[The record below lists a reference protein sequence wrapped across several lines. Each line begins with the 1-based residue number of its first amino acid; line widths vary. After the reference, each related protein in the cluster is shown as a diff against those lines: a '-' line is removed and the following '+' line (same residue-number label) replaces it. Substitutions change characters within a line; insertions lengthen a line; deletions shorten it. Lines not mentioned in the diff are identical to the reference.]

1 MILINAPLC
10 RERVIRHSNEA
21 LLLLPLHKH
30 SKNVLSAKPSRA
42 PHRQPDTLH
51 REGTFKIFNR
61 DGVLNFIPLTW
72 EPQLSFS
79 LAASQSGHGG
89 ERYGK
94 RAKPGHMCVRNTGRA
109 MPILCGESPGIAFLS
124 RSVVSHSTSAL
135 ALIDALV
142 CLSSRR
148 EWNAGQ
154 MVSPCPP
161 LWITLTDRQG
171 VNSHAQTHTHT
182 AYVHMNTIS
191 DTHTH
196 TAAETAYTIIIIIIE
211 HPRGF

>member
-1 MILINAPLC
+1 MGTAAIFLSRCLSIGTW
-10 RERVIRHSNEA
+10 RRTVWQESEA
-21 LLLLPLHKH
+21 
-30 SKNVLSAKPSRA
+30 RA
-42 PHRQPDTLH
+42 H
-51 REGTFKIFNR
+51 
-61 DGVLNFIPLTW
+61 V
-72 EPQLSFS
+72 
-79 LAASQSGHGG
+79 
-89 ERYGK
+89 
-94 RAKPGHMCVRNTGRA
+94 CVRHTGRA

-154 MVSPCPP
+154 MVSPCPL

-171 VNSHAQTHTHT
+171 VNSHAEGDAQTHTHT

-196 TAAETAYTIIIIIIE
+196 TAAETAYTVIIIK
-211 HPRGF
+211 HPRGFFFKLFRGQSF

>member
-30 SKNVLSAKPSRA
+30 SKNVLSAEPSRA
-42 PHRQPDTLH
+42 AHHQPDTLH

-61 DGVLNFIPLTW
+61 DAVLNFTPLTW

-79 LAASQSGHGG
+79 LLLPLNRHTKANGTAR
-89 ERYGK
+89 ERSLW
-94 RAKPGHMCVRNTGRA
+94 RMCVRHGHSHADT
-109 MPILCGESPGIAFLS
+109 LCRIFRE
-124 RSVVSHSTSAL
+124 RSAVSHSTSAL

-148 EWNAGQ
+148 
-154 MVSPCPP
+154 
-161 LWITLTDRQG
+161 D
-171 VNSHAQTHTHT
+171 
-182 AYVHMNTIS
+182 
-191 DTHTH
+191 
-196 TAAETAYTIIIIIIE
+196 
-211 HPRGF
+211 

>member
-1 MILINAPLC
+1 MPGMILINAPLC

-79 LAASQSGHGG
+79 LAASPSAHGG

-94 RAKPGHMCVRNTGRA
+94 RAEPGHICVCAAHGQRHADTLWRISRDRFPLSLRCQSLNF
-109 MPILCGESPGIAFLS
+109 SPSFNRCSGLS
-124 RSVVSHSTSAL
+124 FPQEGMKRWPDGQPLST
-135 ALIDALV
+135 
-142 CLSSRR
+142 
-148 EWNAGQ
+148 
-154 MVSPCPP
+154 P
-161 LWITLTDRQG
+161 LNHTDRPTG
-171 VNSHAQTHTHT
+171 CKLTRRGRRIHTQ
-182 AYVHMNTIS
+182 HMCT
-191 DTHTH
+191 
-196 TAAETAYTIIIIIIE
+196 
-211 HPRGF
+211 